1 MCTYRFHFKQ
11 IVDGNSK
18 TDVSN
23 RRDPGLFCGEAEQ
36 PQTFISETSYVKVV
50 FHTDNFTDQVML
62 KLLQP
67 LTMAWCFISNLH
79 LLLALKCYQSEQLLK
94 GLNNLVKLSSRVPS
108 IFVDL
113 HRFQLNLFLPHRK
126 LFSSH
131 FSCRLILRLTRE
143 LKLRSIY
150 DMDNIP
156 NFIQIGVARSFKGK
170 NHNFII
176 YIHTKV
182 AVSRGE
188 RSQVRE
194 HDEKNN

>member
-67 LTMAWCFISNLH
+67 QTMAWCFISNLP
-79 LLLALKCYQSEQLLK
+79 LLLA
-94 GLNNLVKLSSRVPS
+94 VKLSSRVPS

-131 FSCRLILRLTRE
+131 FSCRLTLRLTRE

-156 NFIQIGVARSFKGK
+156 NFIQIDVARSFKGK
-170 NHNFII
+170 YHNFII

-182 AVSRGE
+182 AVE
-188 RSQVRE
+188 RRE
-194 HDEKNN
+194 KSSERT